1 MRNLIFQKTK
11 LTASAGIGP
20 NKLVAKIASD
30 LKKPNG
36 QFEVAPNEVAEFMA
50 ALPVR
55 KIWGIGAVTEQK
67 LQERGITTC
76 GQLQRFSRLELQ
88 NIFGKFGVELYDLS
102 RGIDERPVEPDRE
115 RKSLSTE
122 ETFSSDLET
131 LAACEEKLEELF
143 AEMMAD
149 LAQKESNRTVTKIF
163 VKLKF
168 ADFTR
173 TTVER
178 AGRAPSL
185 GEYRA
190 LLAEAFARTG
200 KNVRLLGV
208 GVRFAPMELPAATQL
223 TLL

>member
-1 MRNLIFQKTK
+1 M
-11 LTASAGIGP
+11 
-20 NKLVAKIASD
+20 
-30 LKKPNG
+30 
-36 QFEVAPNEVAEFMA
+36 
-50 ALPVR
+50 
-55 KIWGIGAVTEQK
+55 TEQK
-67 LQERGITTC
+67 LQQRGIITC
-76 GQLQRFSRLELQ
+76 ADLQRYSRLQLQE
-88 NIFGKFGVELYDLS
+88 IFGKFGVELFDLC

-122 ETFSSDLET
+122 ETFPINLET

-149 LAQKESNRTVTKIF
+149 LAQKEASRTATKIF

-178 AGRAPSL
+178 TGRDPSL
-185 GEYRA
+185 GEYRT

-200 KNVRLLGV
+200 KSVRLLGV
-208 GVRFAPMELPAATQL
+208 GVRFAEVGPPDATQL
-223 TLL
+223 NLL